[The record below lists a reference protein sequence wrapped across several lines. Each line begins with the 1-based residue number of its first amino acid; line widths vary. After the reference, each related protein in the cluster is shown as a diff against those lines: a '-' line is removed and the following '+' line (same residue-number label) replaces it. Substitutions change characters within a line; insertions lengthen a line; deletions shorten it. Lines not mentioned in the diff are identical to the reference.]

1 MSYYLVVDLGKK
13 ERKKGRNEFFFG
25 LISCEK

>member
-1 MSYYLVVDLGKK
+1 MMSYLVVDGRKK
-13 ERKKGRNEFFFG
+13 ERKEERNEFFFG